1 MYFPSASF
9 DCLPPRTSGH
19 QHAHTNRTRQKEHSQ
34 NLNGVQRHRQD
45 VRRERQN
52 GSRDAR
58 RVPPVHVAR
67 ARCVCARAGR
77 RPRPARPPRV
87 GCPGG
92 L

>member
-9 DCLPPRTSGH
+9 DCLHSPLVSDTHNEIHVGG
-19 QHAHTNRTRQKEHSQ
+19 HSQ
-34 NLNGVQRHRQD
+34 NFNGVQRRGED

-87 GCPGG
+87 VCPGG